1 MKIRPAVKGDIAALS
16 NLARKTYAA
25 AFGHSLT
32 AADLAHH
39 LETHLSDARLAK
51 ALEEDVVLLAEE
63 EGGCLI
69 GFLQFGPLRMPVDGP
84 SPEDREIRRL
94 YVLSEAQNRGVGT
107 RLMKS
112 SLAHPRLRDAP
123 SIYLDVWERND
134 GAIRFYRRYGFEIV
148 GSREFAT
155 ASGAAADRDLVMV
168 RRKG

>member
-16 NLARKTYAA
+16 DLARETYAA

-39 LETHLSDARLAK
+39 LETHLSDARLAE
-51 ALEEDVVLLAEE
+51 ALGEDVVLVAEE
-63 EGGCLI
+63 EGGRLI
-69 GFLQFGPLRMPVDGP
+69 GFLQLGPLMIPVDGP

-107 RLMKS
+107 RLMES
-112 SLAHPRLRDAP
+112 ALAHLRLREAV
-123 SIYLDVWERND
+123 SVYLDVWERND
-134 GAIRFYRRYGFEIV
+134 GAIRFYERYGFEIV
-148 GSREFAT
+148 GSREFAK
-155 ASGAAADRDLVMV
+155 ASGAAADQDFVMV